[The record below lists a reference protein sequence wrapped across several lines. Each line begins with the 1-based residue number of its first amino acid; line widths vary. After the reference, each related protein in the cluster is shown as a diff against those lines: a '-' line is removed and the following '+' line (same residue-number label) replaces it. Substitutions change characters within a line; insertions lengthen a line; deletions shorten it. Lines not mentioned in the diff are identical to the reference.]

1 MKLLFEINTSIRK
14 LIKKKRLKALNSI
27 LILSHLFIFLA
38 SCTNNIIIDDSTFDN
53 LQQIT
58 DTNENEKPVLFTGQ
72 LQTEGAISSQIL
84 SLQTSKT
91 NENPARTAT
100 PTLDFTS
107 DSLTFFATA
116 TDSNGNTF
124 SGSFNTSNSG
134 LFEMSLTMGSI
145 YTITCG
151 IKNSDDVTILQ
162 ASYTTPGPLET
173 PLSHLFYLTPVTD
186 GNGSIE
192 LNMTVDSNVTSASAT
207 SSNPVWNSLSPSIS
221 LSGTSA
227 TLSINS
233 IPCGVYEVELS
244 FFNTSNILLFSTS
257 QTINVLKGLSTNAWA
272 SSGDGTELI
281 GNDGTF
287 NLTSTLIE
295 SYKRSVFYV
304 GQTDA
309 ATNFGNSASDTNG
322 TGSAYQ
328 PFESISKACQ
338 IINSI
343 GNPSANYKIFICG
356 KLNSAQEIPNSLTLS
371 KAASLTIQGYKG
383 LDLNGEP
390 QDGIELTTTTDSTTT
405 TNLLLSNSRVPLTI
419 KNILISNTS
428 ESTRVRGIQIN
439 YPQNITLSSGTIIR
453 GMKTQTEPGAGI
465 RLTEASVLNIDGG
478 IIENCQAGITS
489 NSKLGGGI
497 FTSGTV
503 NLISGQISSCSAPMG
518 QGGAI
523 YISQGGTLDIK
534 GGTITSNNAYQGGGI
549 YFEGHELK
557 ITGGTISENTV
568 TNGSGGAIFI
578 PSLTGTGKLT
588 LGASAYIPY
597 GSGNDIKLG
606 YDGIIIESNLTATSP
621 IATISPRNYG
631 QGQFILEE
639 DNTNNKSNYSKFSI
653 CPESSSSTNTWKI
666 DEKGV
671 LYLDYTNFSTTDYN
685 STTEFDIYSKE
696 QLLIIFSNNTIGDF
710 QGKTIK
716 LYNDCEVSQACYKE
730 NFRGT
735 FDGNGHTITINS
747 TGVLGAASNGCGL
760 FGQIYGEIKNLTV
773 AGSFT
778 APNSA
783 HFVGAIAGLCY
794 SGAGSI
800 HNCTVTANITVN
812 GYSSTDTTSGV
823 GGITGKAFVGIYDN
837 TFSGTINAAG
847 ARYVGGIVG
856 YSYVTVCRN
865 TISGSI
871 NYTGTNGLGI
881 GKVIG
886 NHRSNY
892 SDYVYENT
900 STEAT
905 LSYADG
911 SVTEN
916 YVDY

>member
-14 LIKKKRLKALNSI
+14 LIKKKRLKSLNSI
-27 LILSHLFIFLA
+27 LILPLLFIFLA

-58 DTNENEKPVLFTGQ
+58 DTNENEKTVLFTGQ

-151 IKNSDDVTILQ
+151 IKNSDNVTILQ

-173 PLSHLFYLTPVTD
+173 PLTHLFYLTPVTD

-287 NLTSTLIE
+287 NVTSTLIE

-304 GQTDA
+304 GQSDA

-343 GNPSANYKIFICG
+343 GNSSVNYKIFICG

-371 KAASLTIQGYKG
+371 KAASLTIQGYNG

-390 QDGIELTTTTDSTTT
+390 QDGIEWTTTTDSTTT

-439 YPQNITLSSGTIIR
+439 YAQNITLSSGTIIR

-465 RLTEASVLNIDGG
+465 RLTESSVLNIDGG
-478 IIENCQAGITS
+478 IIENCQAGITTNS
-489 NSKLGGGI
+489 NQGGGI
-497 FTSGTV
+497 YTSGTV
-503 NLISGQISSCSAPMG
+503 NLTRGQVSSCSAPMG
-518 QGGAI
+518 KGGAI
-523 YISQGGTLDIK
+523 YVSSGGTLEIK
-534 GGTITSNNAYQGGGI
+534 GGTITSNNAYQGGAI

-578 PSLTGTGKLT
+578 PSSTGTGKLT

-621 IATISPRNYG
+621 IATISPRNYA

-653 CPESSSSTNTWKI
+653 CSESSSSTNTWKI
-666 DEKGV
+666 NEEGV
-671 LYLDYTNFSTTDYN
+671 LYKYFSLNNYN
-685 STTEFDIYSKE
+685 SITEFEIYTKE
-696 QLLIIFSNNTIGDF
+696 QIETIFSNNTIGTF
-710 QGKTIK
+710 EGKTIT
-716 LYNDCEVSQACYKE
+716 LYNDFEVSQACYKQ

-747 TGVLGAASNGCGL
+747 TGVLGATQNGCGL
-760 FGQIYGEIKNLTV
+760 FAQNYGTIKNLTV

-783 HFVGAIAGLCY
+783 HYVGAIAGVCY
-794 SGAGSI
+794 PGSGSNFVL
-800 HNCTVTANITVN
+800 NCTVTANITVN
-812 GYSSTDTTSGV
+812 GYSSSDTSSGV
-823 GGITGKAFVGIYDN
+823 GGITGKAWVSIYEC

-847 ARYVGGIVG
+847 ARNVGGIAG
-856 YSYVTVCRN
+856 YSDFPVCRN

-871 NYTGTNGLGI
+871 NYTGTYGLGI

-886 NHRSNY
+886 NPRTDDY
-892 SDYVYENT
+892 SLDVCENT
-900 STEAT
+900 STAAT
-905 LSYADG
+905 LSYAEG

-916 YVDY
+916 HVDY

>member
-14 LIKKKRLKALNSI
+14 LIKKKRLKSLNSI
-27 LILSHLFIFLA
+27 LILPLLFIFLA

-58 DTNENEKPVLFTGQ
+58 DTNENEKTVLFTGQ

-134 LFEMSLTMGSI
+134 LFEMSLNMGSI

-151 IKNSDDVTILQ
+151 IKNSDNVTILQ

-192 LNMTVDSNVTSASAT
+192 LNMTVDINVTSASAT

-304 GQTDA
+304 GQSDA
-309 ATNFGNSASDTNG
+309 ATNVGNSASDTNG

-343 GNPSANYKIFICG
+343 GNSSANYKIFICG

-371 KAASLTIQGYKG
+371 KAASLTIQGYNG

-390 QDGIELTTTTDSTTT
+390 QDGIEWTTTTNSTTT

-419 KNILISNTS
+419 KNLLISNTS

-439 YPQNITLSSGTIIR
+439 YAQNVTLSSGTIIR

-465 RLTEASVLNIDGG
+465 RCTDASVLNIDGG

-497 FTSGTV
+497 CTSGTV

-568 TNGSGGAIFI
+568 TNGSGGAIYI

-621 IATISPRNYG
+621 IATISPKNYA

-653 CPESSSSTNTWKI
+653 CSESSSSTNTWKI
-666 DEKGV
+666 NEEGV
-671 LYLDYTNFSTTDYN
+671 LYKYFSLNNYN
-685 STTEFDIYSKE
+685 SITEFEIYTKE
-696 QLLIIFSNNTIGDF
+696 QIETIFSNNTIGTF
-710 QGKTIK
+710 EGKTIT
-716 LYNDCEVSQACYKE
+716 LYNDFEVSQACYKQ

-760 FGQIYGEIKNLTV
+760 FAQSYGTIKNLTV

-778 APNSA
+778 APISA
-783 HFVGAIAGLCY
+783 HYVGAIAGICY
-794 SGAGSI
+794 SGSGSI
-800 HNCTVTANITVN
+800 QNCTSTANITVN
-812 GYSSTDTTSGV
+812 GYSSTDDSSGV
-823 GGITGKAFVGIYDN
+823 GGITGKAWVSIYDN

-856 YSYVTVCRN
+856 YSDVTVCRN

-886 NHRSNY
+886 NPRSDY
-892 SDYVYENT
+892 SQYVYENT
-900 STEAT
+900 STAAT
-905 LSYADG
+905 LSYAEG
-911 SVTEN
+911 TVTEN

>member
-14 LIKKKRLKALNSI
+14 LIKKKRLKSLNSI

-58 DTNENEKPVLFTGQ
+58 DTDENEKTVLFTGQ

-124 SGSFNTSNSG
+124 SGSFNTSSSG
-134 LFEMSLTMGSI
+134 LFEMSLTMGAI

-151 IKNSDDVTILQ
+151 IKNSDNVTILQ

-244 FFNTSNILLFSTS
+244 FFNTNNILLFSTS

-287 NLTSTLIE
+287 NVTSTLIE

-304 GQTDA
+304 GQSDA
-309 ATNFGNSASDTNG
+309 ATNAGNSASDTNG

-328 PFESISKACQ
+328 PFENILKACQ
-338 IINSI
+338 IISSI
-343 GNPSANYKIFICG
+343 GNSSVNYKIFICG
-356 KLNSAQEIPNSLTLS
+356 KLNSAQQIPNSLTLS

-419 KNILISNTS
+419 KNLLISNTS

-439 YPQNITLSSGTIIR
+439 YAQNITLSSGTIIR

-465 RLTEASVLNIDGG
+465 RLTDASVLNIDGG
-478 IIENCQAGITS
+478 IIENCQAGITT

-497 FTSGTV
+497 ATSGTV
-503 NLISGQISSCSAPMG
+503 NFISGQISSCSAPMG

-557 ITGGTISENTV
+557 ITGGTISENSV

-578 PSLTGTGKLT
+578 PSSTGTGKLT

-606 YDGIIIESNLTATSP
+606 FDGIIIESNLTATSP
-621 IATISPRNYG
+621 IATISPKNYA

-666 DEKGV
+666 NEEGV
-671 LYLDYTNFSTTDYN
+671 LYKYFSLNNYN
-685 STTEFDIYSKE
+685 SITEFEIYTKE
-696 QLLIIFSNNTIGDF
+696 QVETIFSNNTIGTF
-710 QGKTIK
+710 EGKTIT
-716 LYNDCEVSQACYKE
+716 LYNDFEVSQACYKKD
-730 NFRGT
+730 FRGT

-747 TGVLGAASNGCGL
+747 TGVLGATQNGCGL
-760 FGQIYGEIKNLTV
+760 FAQNYGTIKNLTV

-783 HFVGAIAGLCY
+783 HYVGAIAGVCY
-794 SGAGSI
+794 PGSGSNFVL
-800 HNCTVTANITVN
+800 NCTVTANITVN
-812 GYSSTDTTSGV
+812 GYSSSDTSSGV
-823 GGITGKAFVGIYDN
+823 GGITGKAWVSIYEC
-837 TFSGTINAAG
+837 TFSGTINASG
-847 ARYVGGIVG
+847 ARNVGGIAG
-856 YSYVTVCRN
+856 YSDFPVCRN

-871 NYTGTNGLGI
+871 NYTGTYGLGI

-886 NHRSNY
+886 NHRSDY
-892 SDYVYENT
+892 SQDVYENT
-900 STEAT
+900 STAAT

-916 YVDY
+916 NVDY

>member
-14 LIKKKRLKALNSI
+14 LIKKKRLKSLNSI

-38 SCTNNIIIDDSTFDN
+38 SCTNNIIIDDRTFDN

-58 DTNENEKPVLFTGQ
+58 DTNENEKTVLFTGQ

-151 IKNSDDVTILQ
+151 IKNSDNVTILQ

-192 LNMTVDSNVTSASAT
+192 LNMTVDGNVTSASAT

-244 FFNTSNILLFSTS
+244 FFNTNNILLFSTS

-287 NLTSTLIE
+287 NVTSTLIE

-304 GQTDA
+304 GQSDA
-309 ATNFGNSASDTNG
+309 ATNVGNSASDANG

-328 PFESISKACQ
+328 PFESILKACQ
-338 IINSI
+338 IISSI
-343 GNPSANYKIFICG
+343 GNPSVNYKIFICG
-356 KLNSAQEIPNSLTLS
+356 KLNSAQQIPNSLSLS

-419 KNILISNTS
+419 KNLLISNTS

-439 YPQNITLSSGTIIR
+439 YAQNITLSSGTIIR

-465 RLTEASVLNIDGG
+465 RLTDASVLNIDGG

-497 FTSGTV
+497 ATSGTV
-503 NLISGQISSCSAPMG
+503 YLISGQISSCSAPMG

-534 GGTITSNNAYQGGGI
+534 GGTITSNNARQGGAI

-557 ITGGTISENTV
+557 ITGGTISENSV

-621 IATISPRNYG
+621 IATISPKNYA

-666 DEKGV
+666 NEEGV
-671 LYLDYTNFSTTDYN
+671 LYKYFSLNNYN
-685 STTEFDIYSKE
+685 SITEFDIYTKE
-696 QLLIIFSNNTIGDF
+696 QVETIFSNNTIGTF
-710 QGKTIK
+710 EGKTIT
-716 LYNDCEVSQACYKE
+716 LYNDFEVSQACYKKD
-730 NFRGT
+730 FRGT

-760 FGQIYGEIKNLTV
+760 FAQNFGTIKNLTV
-773 AGSFT
+773 EGSFT

-783 HFVGAIAGLCY
+783 HYVGAIAGICY
-794 SGAGSI
+794 SGSGSI
-800 HNCTVTANITVN
+800 QNCTSTANITVN
-812 GYSSTDTTSGV
+812 DYSSSDSTSGV
-823 GGITGKAFVGIYDN
+823 GGITGKAWVSIYEC
-837 TFSGTINAAG
+837 TFRGTINAAG

-856 YSYVTVCRN
+856 YSDFTVCRN
-865 TISGSI
+865 TIGGII
-871 NYTGTNGLGI
+871 NYAGTNGLGI

-886 NHRSNY
+886 NSRSDY
-892 SDYVYENT
+892 SQYVYENS
-900 STEAT
+900 STEAI